1 MGAKE
6 YDFGG
11 WATRNDIVCSDGR
24 VIRDNAFADQD
35 GKTVP
40 LVWNHQHGESKNV
53 LGHALLK
60 CIPGKGV
67 YAYCSFNDTDAGQ
80 NSKKLVNHGDIESLS
95 IYANELKQRGS
106 NVMHGIIREVSLV
119 LAGANPGALIDSVP
133 NLAHADDGFDYE
145 DGEIYTGLEIQLGAD
160 MYHSVEEE
168 SDESEA
174 EEDTEELKHSDE
186 DPKKEEKPMAEEAK
200 KTEASEDG
208 KTVKDVYDSMNE
220 DQKKVCAFLVGQAVE
235 DAKGGDDDD
244 DSEGDEEMKHNV
256 FDNEHQENALM
267 HDALQ
272 ADVIG
277 DAKRFGSMKESFLEH
292 AAEYGVDH
300 IEWLKPEYQNI
311 DGNGA
316 PQFIKRQPDGWVGTV
331 TSGVH
336 HTPFARIKMVFAD
349 LREDEARAKGYMKGK
364 LKKEEVFGLLKR
376 TVDPTTIY
384 KKQKFDR
391 DDVVDITDF
400 DVISWIKGEMRMML
414 DEEIARAILF
424 GDGRS
429 AVSEDHINPQNIIP
443 IYDDA
448 DLYTIKKEVTPATGE
463 SLAHALINASVKA
476 QDEYEGSGNLT
487 CFLAASMV
495 SDMLLLEDTLEHR
508 MYKDMNELAL
518 AMGVDKIVK
527 VPASI
532 IPSGVYA
539 LIVDLKDYNVGA
551 DKGGQINMFDDFDI
565 DYNQMKYLI
574 ETRISGALTKP
585 FSAIVL
591 KAGE

>member
-53 LGHALLK
+53 LGHALLR
-60 CIPGKGV
+60 CIPGQGV
-67 YAYCSFNDTDAGQ
+67 YAYCSFNDTEAGQ

-95 IYANELKQRGS
+95 IYANELKQKGA

-133 NLAHADDGFDYE
+133 SMAHGDDGYDYA
-145 DGEIYTGLEIQLGAD
+145 DGAIYTGLDIDIGNE
-160 MYHSVEEE
+160 MYQA
-168 SDESEA
+168 SDSDDT
-174 EEDTEELKHSDE
+174 EDTSLQHADE
-186 DPKKEEKPMAEEAK
+186 DPKKEEKPMADEAK
-200 KTEASEDG
+200 KTETSEDSG
-208 KTVKDVYDSMNE
+208 KTVKDVYDSMTE
-220 DQKKVCAFLVGQAVE
+220 EQQKVCAFLVGQAVE
-235 DAKGGDDDD
+235 DAKGGKEDD
-244 DSEGDEEMKHNV
+244 DSEGDEDMKHNV
-256 FDNEHQENALM
+256 FEQDTQDTALM

-272 ADVIG
+272 ADVIK
-277 DAKRFGSMKESFLEH
+277 DAKRCGSMKESFLEH

-331 TSGVH
+331 TGGVH

-391 DDVVDITDF
+391 DDVIDITDF